1 VRTDFETLVIEQD
14 GGVLHVVLNRPDKRN
29 AMSHLMHDEI
39 DTALDEAELDPEV
52 AAVVLRGAGK
62 MFSAGHD
69 LGEQYA
75 GKDFR
80 ARVFPVRVPSTSPAF
95 PRAWYFRKPLLGAVH
110 GFAGAGAVALLGCCD
125 FLIAAPGTRFSLEV
139 FRGVAPEMDW
149 LPLYA
154 QLPMRVME
162 KLFLMGGWFDAE
174 QALQLHFVQRVVPED
189 EVVDEASRWA
199 HQVGRSSGESWGRA
213 KESMRRAYEL
223 LGLANL
229 HALLDRPE
237 PLSPE
242 VLAALQDRDVKDV
255 VAQRDAGID
264 PDISRV

>member
-1 VRTDFETLVIEQD
+1 MRTEFETLEIVQD
-14 GGVLHVVLNRPDKRN
+14 GPVVQVVLDRPDVRN
-29 AMSHLMHDEI
+29 AMSHLMHHEI
-39 DTALDEAELDPEV
+39 DEALDEAELDADV
-52 AAVVLRGAGK
+52 CAVVLRGAGT

-69 LGEQYA
+69 LKEQYA

-80 ARVFPVRVPSTSPAF
+80 ARVFPVRTPSTSPAF
-95 PRAWYFRKPLLGAVH
+95 PRAWYFRKPLIGAVH

-125 FLIAAPGTRFSLEV
+125 FIIAAPGTRFSLEV

-174 QALQLHFVQRVVPED
+174 QALQLHFVQRVVPE
-189 EVVDEASRWA
+189 EQVVEEALRWA
-199 HQVGRSSGESWGRA
+199 RQVGASSGDSWGRA
-213 KESMRRAYEL
+213 KESIRRAYEL

-237 PLSPE
+237 PLSAE
-242 VLAALQDRDVKDV
+242 VLAALRDRDVKDV
-255 VAQRDAGID
+255 VAERDAGFD
-264 PDISRV
+264 PDVARV